1 MGLAKEEL
9 ARDPKSEVIA
19 CLVRSCPQP
28 KMAEPLMDLGGIVGL
43 VVGNL
48 EAKEGV
54 NDLDGFGVGGRDLDF
69 GAAIGFHV
77 AIADF
82 VAEFGHDRSARRIGV
97 VDEHGHIE
105 IAGGEAFGDVRE
117 VHADL
122 FARGG
127 VLGVVGGDVDDAAGF
142 GEAEAVSG
150 CFMRK
155 THGMVTAGGHDVV
168 VGWV

>member
-28 KMAEPLMDLGGIVGL
+28 KMAEPLMDLGGILGL
-43 VVGNL
+43 VVGDL

-82 VAEFGHDRSARRIGV
+82 VAEFGHYGSTRRVGV

-105 IAGGEAFGDVRE
+105 IAGGEAFDDV
-117 VHADL
+117 
-122 FARGG
+122 
-127 VLGVVGGDVDDAAGF
+127 
-142 GEAEAVSG
+142 
-150 CFMRK
+150 
-155 THGMVTAGGHDVV
+155 
-168 VGWV
+168 